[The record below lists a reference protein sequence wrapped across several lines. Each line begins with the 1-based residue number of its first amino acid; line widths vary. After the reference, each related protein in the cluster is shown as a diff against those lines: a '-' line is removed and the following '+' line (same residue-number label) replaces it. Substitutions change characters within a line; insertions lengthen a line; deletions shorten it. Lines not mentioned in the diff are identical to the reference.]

1 MKLTIA
7 TLISVT
13 AAMAAP
19 VQIGYVYMGGPA
31 NITRPIAI
39 IEAETPYSPG
49 QPWNQGPTF
58 DWLISWG
65 GKPGSER
72 TLGNVDATV
81 SGNTAYFN
89 VGFNPFALNQPG
101 VQSFGV
107 VRGHL
112 SSTVFVRNGVT
123 YWANQTTIFVMI
135 APLLPGTAQAI
146 YIDAIPAPTGA
157 TNIRSLCETSPTDPD
172 VYSCDP
178 VPGSVDVVGGFSAL
192 GQPAT
197 VNGLGALGPTTIGPP
212 DYKRGE
218 LQDFR
223 KNSTTERF
231 WEWYPVGPYGCCYV
245 RKDR

>member
-1 MKLTIA
+1 MKQIVAIA
-7 TLISVT
+7 MLAAGS
-13 AAMAAP
+13 AMAAP
-19 VQIGYVYMGGPA
+19 VEIGYMYMGGPA

-49 QPWNQGPTF
+49 HPWNQGPTF

-72 TLGNVDATV
+72 TLGSVDATI

-89 VGFNPFALNQPG
+89 VGFNPFALTQPG

-146 YIDAIPAPTGA
+146 YVDAIPAPTGS
-157 TNIRSLCETSPTDPD
+157 TSVYNNCETSSTDPD
-172 VYSCDP
+172 IYSCNP
-178 VPGSVDVVGGFSAL
+178 TLGSVYVRDGS
-192 GQPAT
+192 AT
-197 VNGLGALGPTTIGPP
+197 VNGLGALGPKTVGPS

-218 LQDFR
+218 LQDIVKYNTDFE
-223 KNSTTERF
+223 KF
-231 WEWYPVGPYGCCYV
+231 WEWVPVGPYECCYA
-245 RKDR
+245 RKDN